1 MNIETLTAFLGWCTL
16 VNFILLVLA
25 TVILV
30 LFKDFAAGIHSKLL
44 GLDKEELHREYFR
57 YLANFK
63 VMVVV
68 FNLVPWFVLKFLM

>member
-1 MNIETLTAFLGWCTL
+1 MNIESLTAFLGWCTL

-44 GLDKEELHREYFR
+44 GLDKDELQSEYFR
-57 YLANFK
+57 YLANYK

-68 FNLVPWFVLKFLM
+68 FNLVPWFVLRFLM